1 MLRLL
6 RAFAGFAALLLL
18 SGLGLVVTTTP
29 ASATAAL
36 LCTSYTGCAK
46 AGLSNA
52 GYASANRTMYWR
64 MYNGHNCTN
73 YVAYRM
79 VQSGLPNTR
88 PWSGDGNASNWGPSN
103 PDITNSVPAVGAVAW
118 WAANVRPAGS
128 AGHVA
133 YVEQVISPDE
143 IIVSQDS
150 WGGDFSWARITR
162 VGGSW
167 PSGFIHFNDAKL
179 VNTVKPTV
187 AGTARVGQ
195 HLTATPG
202 TWSQPGVALQYQWR
216 ADGVAIPG
224 ATTPSLTVD
233 LAQQGKKIA
242 VRVQAVKPGYSV
254 ARAFSPK
261 TPAVEPGVISNTA
274 LPTITGTPKVDST
287 LSASSGTWFPQ
298 PTTLA
303 YQWTADGLPIAGA
316 TATTLT
322 PGPDLVGKAIA
333 VTVTA
338 AKDGYVDVPAGA
350 VATAPVAPGTITVTG
365 APTITGTPQLGQTLS
380 LDTGSF
386 TPADATVSVQWLRAG
401 VPVEGSTGS
410 TYQLGAADLGSRIS
424 AVVTLTKPGYT
435 TETPHAAPTQLV
447 RTLPTM
453 TVDTTPR
460 KGRVRVV
467 VRVTAPG
474 VAPVAGTVVVR
485 SHGKVVQ
492 QLTMTRGRV
501 ATTLT
506 DLRPGLRSF
515 TVRFLRTDS
524 VGNVALRKTVRIL

>member
-1 MLRLL
+1 VFRLL
-6 RAFAGFAALLLL
+6 RAFSGFAALLLL

-29 ASATAAL
+29 ASATATL
-36 LCTSYTGCAK
+36 LCASYSGCAK
-46 AGLSNA
+46 AGMSNA
-52 GYASANRTMYWR
+52 DYASANRTMYWR
-64 MYNGHNCTN
+64 MYSGHNCTN
-73 YVAYRM
+73 YVAYRL
-79 VQSGLPNTR
+79 VQSGLPDTR
-88 PWSGDGNASNWGPSN
+88 PWSGGGNASNWGPSN
-103 PDITNSVPAVGAVAW
+103 PEITNSVPAVGAVAW

-162 VGGSW
+162 AGGSW
-167 PSGFIHFNDAKL
+167 PSGFIHFNDVKL

-195 HLTATPG
+195 QLTATPG
-202 TWSQPGVALQYQWR
+202 AWSQAGVALQYQWR
-216 ADGVAIPG
+216 ADGVPIPG
-224 ATTPSLTVD
+224 ASGPSLTVD
-233 LAQQGKKIA
+233 LAQQGTKIA

-261 TPAVEPGVISNTA
+261 TPTVAPGVISNTG
-274 LPTITGTPKVDST
+274 LPMISGTPKVDST

-298 PTTLA
+298 PTTLT
-303 YQWTADGLPIAGA
+303 YQWTADGQPIDGA

-338 AKDGYVDVPAGA
+338 AKDGYVDVPAAA

-365 APTITGTPQLGQTLS
+365 APTITGTPKLGQTLR
-380 LDTGSF
+380 LDTGRF

-401 VPVEGSTGS
+401 VPVEGGTGS
-410 TYQLGAADLGSRIS
+410 TYELTAADLGSRIS
-424 AVVTLTKPGYT
+424 AVVTLTKAGYT
-435 TETPHAAPTQLV
+435 TETPQAAPTGLV
-447 RTLPTM
+447 RTIPTM
-453 TVDTTPR
+453 TVDTTSR
-460 KGRVRVV
+460 NGRVRVV
-467 VRVTAPG
+467 IRVTAPG
-474 VAPVAGTVVVR
+474 VAPVTGTVVVS
-485 SHGKVVQ
+485 SHGKVAQ

-501 ATTLT
+501 GTTLT
-506 DLRPGLRSF
+506 GLRPGMRSF
-515 TVRFLRTDS
+515 TVRFLQTDT
-524 VGNVALRKTVRIL
+524 VGHAALRKTVRIG